1 MGYKTSVADIV
12 GLFSPLV

>member
-12 GLFSPLV
+12 GLSPLV